1 MRWNALDILDH
12 SCYLRVSMRVRYDVV
27 ECVHNAA
34 LTSATAF
41 MNVVRMGGTRNQPI
55 QSNDDGECIVIEGQ
69 CGISM
74 RGLIGGIGWAKFH
87 PNHLVMMNR
96 GVAIFDIGAC
106 NRRELVGR
114 VQTRTVVNVDAPT
127 CGWNTACH
135 IVNSC
140 GAGAIPYL
148 VTPHIV
154 QHIFNRAITVAITQ
168 VDMGR
173 MRTIRC
179 KVAHKNG
186 NGSIPVRRVPL
197 EIAWSKRSRVETYL

>member
-1 MRWNALDILDH
+1 MRWNAMDILDH

-34 LTSATAF
+34 LTLATAC
-41 MNVVRMGGTRNQPI
+41 MNVCRMAGTRNQPI

-127 CGWNTACH
+127 FGWNTACH

-140 GAGAIPYL
+140 GSGAIPYL
-148 VTPHIV
+148 FTLHILPL
-154 QHIFNRAITVAITQ
+154 IFNTAIALAITHLDTGHI
-168 VDMGR
+168 
-173 MRTIRC
+173 
-179 KVAHKNG
+179 
-186 NGSIPVRRVPL
+186 
-197 EIAWSKRSRVETYL
+197 